1 MYREVDD
8 KPIFLGYKKISKK
21 VENGTFKNGKPK
33 TKTIQVN
40 GEPKFKKKKILQGDR
55 IEHPDFMREKGIK
68 IDYNFYITNQIMNP
82 VKQVLDLEK
91 DKEETD
97 KIFEEY
103 TSNN

>member
-1 MYREVDD
+1 
-8 KPIFLGYKKISKK
+8 
-21 VENGTFKNGKPK
+21 
-33 TKTIQVN
+33 
-40 GEPKFKKKKILQGDR
+40 
-55 IEHPDFMREKGIK
+55 
-68 IDYNFYITNQIMNP
+68 MNP

>member
-1 MYREVDD
+1 
-8 KPIFLGYKKISKK
+8 
-21 VENGTFKNGKPK
+21 
-33 TKTIQVN
+33 
-40 GEPKFKKKKILQGDR
+40 
-55 IEHPDFMREKGIK
+55 MREKGIK